1 MAGLSFGPPTAVA
14 AMTVAQAAILAVVMV
29 VREQPPA
36 TAATAVLESGPG
48 LLAMARSLVRG
59 MLAPQALRAA
69 VAAFLLKV
77 MPAAFFVLMLVQLIE
92 RFGWSRERF
101 STVSGGVGVLLGFA
115 ASVAAGFL
123 ASRFGP
129 RRTAVVASVALG
141 VAWIAFGLAARWWDR
156 TDVVF
161 GLVAAETICLAA
173 TTVSLFSIFMRV
185 ASPAVAATQFTASM
199 AIMNL
204 ATSTGSWLAGPLG
217 DLVSTPTAF
226 LIAGCIQPLLGLLVP
241 SGTAAGVSSAHDF

>member
-1 MAGLSFGPPTAVA
+1 
-14 AMTVAQAAILAVVMV
+14 
-29 VREQPPA
+29 
-36 TAATAVLESGPG
+36 
-48 LLAMARSLVRG
+48 
-59 MLAPQALRAA
+59 
-69 VAAFLLKV
+69 
-77 MPAAFFVLMLVQLIE
+77 
-92 RFGWSRERF
+92 
-101 STVSGGVGVLLGFA
+101 
-115 ASVAAGFL
+115 
-123 ASRFGP
+123 
-129 RRTAVVASVALG
+129 VASVALG